1 MEKLILLGAVF
12 FTKIKNSNFEEKADD
27 VMNNSMDRRKFV
39 KSLAGAGALIATS
52 QLPVLG
58 GEKVSGRPDD
68 QPEVFPERG
77 GYERLAISYGV
88 VEIGLE
94 KPFSVLHISDS
105 HLTAAYHYEN
115 AKKLEL
121 SEKRTRTFGGRQEEA
136 LRDALEWAREHVDYV
151 VHTGDVIDWQ
161 SEANFDL
168 VKKYFGEGM
177 TGSMGNHEF
186 STDMWLSDPK
196 EERTEAYKDNTRA
209 KLQSVYPFDVVS
221 QSQVVNGVN
230 FITLDDVYGYV
241 TEEQVRL
248 FREEVRKGLP
258 IVLCMH
264 VPFFTDL
271 IWRAQ
276 CRFWNDKGRLTNGE
290 VPPVSGDYKIQKEDP
305 VTRDFIAYLKKEP
318 LLRCILAGHEHINV
332 EDQFS
337 PTCREYLVAGSFLFT
352 GREILFV

>member
-1 MEKLILLGAVF
+1 MADEK
-12 FTKIKNSNFEEKADD
+12 TPRPKIE
-27 VMNNSMDRRKFV
+27 
-39 KSLAGAGALIATS
+39 
-52 QLPVLG
+52 
-58 GEKVSGRPDD
+58 
-68 QPEVFPERG
+68 
-77 GYERLAISYGV
+77 
-88 VEIGLE
+88 LE
-94 KPFSVLHISDS
+94 
-105 HLTAAYHYEN
+105 
-115 AKKLEL
+115 
-121 SEKRTRTFGGRQEEA
+121 G
-136 LRDALEWAREHVDYV
+136 
-151 VHTGDVIDWQ
+151 
-161 SEANFDL
+161 
-168 VKKYFGEGM
+168 
-177 TGSMGNHEF
+177 
-186 STDMWLSDPK
+186 K

-209 KLQSVYPFDVVS
+209 KLQSVYPFDVVF

-276 CRFWNDKGRLTNGE
+276 RRFWNDKGRLTNGE